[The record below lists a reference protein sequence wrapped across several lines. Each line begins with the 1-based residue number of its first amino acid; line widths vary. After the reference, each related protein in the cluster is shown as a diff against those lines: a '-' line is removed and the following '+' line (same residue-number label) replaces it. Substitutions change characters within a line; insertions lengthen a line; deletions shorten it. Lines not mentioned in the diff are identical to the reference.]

1 MSDPSDPLPDDLLPL
16 VYDHLRALA
25 GRLQRRD
32 PNQTLRPTELVHEAF
47 LKLDGH
53 RDRFES
59 RAHFL
64 AVAAKA
70 MRQILIDRARRG
82 QADKRG
88 GGGLIRTTLAGIGAE
103 DPPVDLLD
111 LEGALAALQQ
121 VDPRGAHIVEL
132 RYLGGLSV
140 TETAEL
146 LGMSRSAVQASWRL
160 SRAFLLARL
169 RS

>member
-1 MSDPSDPLPDDLLPL
+1 MPDDLLPL

-25 GRLQRRD
+25 GRLQRPD
-32 PNQTLRPTELVHEAF
+32 PNQTLRPIELVHEAF
-47 LKLDGH
+47 LKLGAH

-70 MRQILIDRARRG
+70 MRQILIDRARRRG
-82 QADKRG
+82 ADKRG
-88 GGGLIRTTLAGIGAE
+88 GALVRTTLAGVGAE
-103 DPPVDLLD
+103 DPPIDLLD
-111 LEGALAALQQ
+111 LEAALAALQA
-121 VDPRGAHIVEL
+121 VDPRGAEIVEL

-160 SRAFLLARL
+160 SWAFLLSRL
-169 RS
+169 GPPSS